1 MLSNLKNSSFSK
13 SIWIFMTLYFINL
26 SIDVQYD
33 SRWFKSSTLDENET
47 LIELLIEDVLDYEDA
62 VADQN
67 NLDTDEI
74 KIKKSIFLIFI
85 SQTANLSLKTT
96 IHSKGNSIVFS
107 NLFLFLKSLADKIH
121 TPPPEII
128 A

>member
-1 MLSNLKNSSFSK
+1 
-13 SIWIFMTLYFINL
+13 MTLYFINL

-33 SRWFKSSTLDENET
+33 NRWFKSSTLDENET

-85 SQTANLSLKTT
+85 SQTSNLSLKTT

>member
-33 SRWFKSSTLDENET
+33 NRWFKSSTLDENET

>member
-1 MLSNLKNSSFSK
+1 MLSDLKNSSFSK

-85 SQTANLSLKTT
+85 SQTANLSLKTA
-96 IHSKGNSIVFS
+96 IHSKGISIVFS